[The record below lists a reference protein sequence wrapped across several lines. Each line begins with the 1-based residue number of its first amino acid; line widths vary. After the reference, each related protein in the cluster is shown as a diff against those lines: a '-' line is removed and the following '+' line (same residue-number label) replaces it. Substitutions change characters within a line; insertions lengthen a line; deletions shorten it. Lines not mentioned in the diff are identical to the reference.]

1 MFFKCHWRMNSSLT
15 SVGFILL
22 QTIVR
27 IIDTIRKA
35 VVVVVRVE
43 AICVVESVAIFNFSS
58 DILSLNAYYFF
69 LCRCW
74 RAFILGIRL
83 GMFSWRSWILIYVC
97 FFLIYRAVFK
107 KNSFINGFRPVLKFR
122 AHFLTASF
130 PISINSLFFL
140 LCRSALVFYFIF

>member
-1 MFFKCHWRMNSSLT
+1 MNSSLN

-35 VVVVVRVE
+35 VVVVVVRVE
-43 AICVVESVAIFNFSS
+43 AICVVERVAIFNFSS

-83 GMFSWRSWILIYVC
+83 GMFS
-97 FFLIYRAVFK
+97 
-107 KNSFINGFRPVLKFR
+107 
-122 AHFLTASF
+122 
-130 PISINSLFFL
+130 
-140 LCRSALVFYFIF
+140 